1 MSGHFLLDWAAMAV
15 SLFNTILFLWL
26 GATVL
31 LNADRRTWGIWLAG
45 GGLLLAGFFFVC
57 HSAILGIDFSRL
69 SFSIRFW
76 WYVGL
81 VPAVMLPFGWYIIM
95 LWYSGFWDG
104 EKTAVHRRHRRW
116 LMASLLVLCVGLVAV
131 IIYANPVP
139 TVFSTLPL
147 KFALYGIGGTPLMAA
162 AYAVYLVACIGLSLD
177 ALIRPGPSAR
187 VMGELARQRARGWLI
202 VASIF
207 LLIVSLLVI
216 GVWWWAILDVRVDG
230 VYQVTEQVLV
240 WVTRFDLIIGSILAV
255 TAVVLGQAIVAYEI
269 FTGKTLPRHG
279 LRRQWNRA
287 IMLAA
292 GYGFLVSGTL
302 TLGLQPVY
310 SILLTTILMTIF
322 FALLSW
328 RSYAERERYMAHLRP
343 FVASQGLYEQ
353 LLTQSPTAPPDIDAA
368 TPFRAL
374 CADVLGARVAYLVA
388 LGPLAPLVGEPLIY
402 PDGPAISLPP
412 LSGLAERFKSPA
424 TMSLAL
430 DPAEYRGAAWAVPLW
445 GERGLIGIF
454 LLGEKRDRGFYTQEE
469 IEIARA
475 SGERLVDTQA
485 SAEMS
490 RRLLALQRQ
499 HLVESQVVD
508 QQTRRILHDDVL
520 PQIHTAM
527 LALSRSGEGG
537 DDQEVMNLLAGVH
550 RQISNLLR
558 DFPKMITPEVA
569 RLGVLGA
576 LKQTV
581 QAEFGRSFDEI
592 RWELDHQAET
602 KINRLVPLT
611 AEVLYYASREAIRNA
626 ARHAGGD
633 RHGRNTQSENGE
645 TAALHLLVSARCRED
660 GVELM
665 VEDNGVGLEV
675 GGKDGRSHDGRE
687 DNGREENEDRR
698 NGGGSGGGLA
708 LHSTLM
714 AVVGG
719 TLSTESVP
727 GDYTRVSLV
736 LPLDAD

>member
-1 MSGHFLLDWAAMAV
+1 
-15 SLFNTILFLWL
+15 LFNTILFLWL

-57 HSAILGIDFSRL
+57 HSAILGIDFTQL
-69 SFSIRFW
+69 TFSLRFW

-81 VPAVMLPFGWYIIM
+81 VPAVILPFGWYIIM
-95 LWYSGFWDG
+95 LWYAGFWDS
-104 EKTAVHRRHRRW
+104 EKTAVRRRHRRW
-116 LMASLLVLCVGLVAV
+116 LIGSLSVLCVGLVAV
-131 IIYANPVP
+131 VIYANPVP
-139 TVFSTLPL
+139 TIFSTLPF
-147 KFALYGIGGTPLMAA
+147 KFALYNIGGTPLMAGS
-162 AYAVYLVACIGLSLD
+162 YAVYLVTCIGLSLD

-202 VASIF
+202 VASLF

-240 WVTRFDLIIGSILAV
+240 WVARFDLIIGSILAV
-255 TAVVLGQAIVAYEI
+255 TVVVLGQAIVAYEI
-269 FTGKTLPRHG
+269 FTGKTLPRRG

-287 IMLAA
+287 ILLAV
-292 GYGFLVSGTL
+292 GYGILVSGAVAL
-302 TLGLQPVY
+302 NLQPIY
-310 SILLTTILMTIF
+310 IILLTTILMTVF

-328 RSYAERERYMAHLRP
+328 RSYAERDRYIAHLRP

-353 LLTQSPTAPPDIDAA
+353 LLTQSHTSPPQMDIAV
-368 TPFRAL
+368 PFNAL
-374 CADVLGARVAYLVA
+374 CGDVLGAKLAYLIA
-388 LGPLAPLVGEPLIY
+388 LGPLAPLVGEPLTY
-402 PDGPAISLPP
+402 PRGAVVSLPSITR
-412 LSGLAERFKSPA
+412 LTQRFKSPSTISA
-424 TMSLAL
+424 AL
-430 DPAEYRGAAWAVPLW
+430 NPDEYGGASWAVPLW

-454 LLGEKRDRGFYTQEE
+454 LLGEKKDRGFYTQEE

-490 RRLLALQRQ
+490 RRLLVLQRQ

-527 LALSRSGEGG
+527 LSLSQDGVAGQ
-537 DDQEVMNLLAGVH
+537 DQEVMNLLAGVH
-550 RQISNLLR
+550 RQISDLLR

-576 LKQTV
+576 LKQSV
-581 QAEFGRSFDEI
+581 QNEFARSFDEVL
-592 RWELDHQAET
+592 WEIDPQAES
-602 KINRLVPLT
+602 KVNSLVPLT

-626 ARHAGGD
+626 ARHGRGGL
-633 RHGRNTQSENGE
+633 QLSENGQTEE
-645 TAALHLLVSARCRED
+645 TPSLHLRVAARCLES

-665 VEDNGVGLEV
+665 VEDNGIGLDTAV
-675 GGKDGRSHDGRE
+675 
-687 DNGREENEDRR
+687 DNSQNNDQG
-698 NGGGSGGGLA
+698 NGSGGSGGGLA

-719 TLSTESVP
+719 TLSTEGVP

-736 LPLDAD
+736 LPLDWEQNS

>member
-1 MSGHFLLDWAAMAV
+1 
-15 SLFNTILFLWL
+15 
-26 GATVL
+26 
-31 LNADRRTWGIWLAG
+31 
-45 GGLLLAGFFFVC
+45 
-57 HSAILGIDFSRL
+57 
-69 SFSIRFW
+69 
-76 WYVGL
+76 
-81 VPAVMLPFGWYIIM
+81 
-95 LWYSGFWDG
+95 
-104 EKTAVHRRHRRW
+104 
-116 LMASLLVLCVGLVAV
+116 VGLVAV
-131 IIYANPVP
+131 IIYANPIP

-147 KFALYGIGGTPLMAA
+147 KFALYGIGGTPLMAGS
-162 AYAVYLVACIGLSLD
+162 YAVYLVTCIGLSLD

-216 GVWWWAILDVRVDG
+216 GVWWWAILDVRVNG

-240 WVTRFDLIIGSILAV
+240 WVTRFDLIVGSILAV
-255 TAVVLGQAIVAYEI
+255 TVVVLGQAIVAYEI

-292 GYGFLVSGTL
+292 GYGFLVSGAL

-328 RSYAERERYMAHLRP
+328 RSYAERERYIAHLRP

-353 LLTQSPTAPPDIDAA
+353 LLTHSPTAPPEIDAA
-368 TPFRAL
+368 TPFKAL
-374 CADVLGARVAYLVA
+374 CGDVLGARVAYLVA

-402 PDGPAISLPP
+402 PNGPRLTLPS

-424 TMSLAL
+424 TMSIAL

-445 GERGLIGIF
+445 GERGLIGIL

-508 QQTRRILHDDVL
+508 QQTRRVLHDDVL

-527 LALSRSGEGG
+527 LAVSRNG
-537 DDQEVMNLLAGVH
+537 DDQEVINLLTGVH
-550 RQISNLLR
+550 REISDLLR

-581 QAEFGRSFDEI
+581 QAEFERSFDEI
-592 RWELDHQAET
+592 RWEIDPQAEL
-602 KINRLVPLT
+602 KVNSLVPLT

-626 ARHAGGD
+626 ARH
-633 RHGRNTQSENGE
+633 GRNTQSENGE
-645 TAALHLLVSARCRED
+645 PAALHLLVTARCRAD
-660 GVELM
+660 GIELM
-665 VEDNGVGLEV
+665 VEDNGVGLEI
-675 GGKDGRSHDGRE
+675 GGENGRE
-687 DNGREENEDRR
+687 DDGHESNGRT

-736 LPLDAD
+736 LPLDGERNW

>member
-1 MSGHFLLDWAAMAV
+1 MSGHFLLDWAALAV

-57 HSAILGIDFSRL
+57 HSAILGFDFVQL
-69 SFSIRFW
+69 SIGLRFW

-81 VPAVMLPFGWYIIM
+81 VPAVVLPFGWYIMM
-95 LWYSGFWDG
+95 LWYTGFWDSD
-104 EKTAVHRRHRRW
+104 KTAMRLRQGRW
-116 LMASLLVLCVGLVAV
+116 LILTLLLLGLGLAAV

-139 TVFSTLPL
+139 TVASTLTL
-147 KFALYGIGGTPLMAA
+147 KLALKDIGGTTLLAA
-162 AYAVYLVACIGLSLD
+162 GYALYLVACIALSLD
-177 ALIRPGPSAR
+177 ALIRPGPSSR

-207 LLIVSLLVI
+207 LLLVSLLVI
-216 GVWWWAILDVRVDG
+216 AILSWMLVSVRQGG
-230 VYQVTEQVLV
+230 VYVITDQVLLMLA
-240 WVTRFDLIIGSILAV
+240 RFDLLIGGIIGIA
-255 TAVVLGQAIVAYEI
+255 AVVLGQAIVAYEI
-269 FTGKTLPRHG
+269 FTGKTLPRRG
-279 LRRQWNRA
+279 LKRQWNRA
-287 IMLAA
+287 IQLAA
-292 GYGFLVSGTL
+292 GYGVLVSGAVAL
-302 TLGLQPVY
+302 SLQPIY
-310 SILLTTILMTIF
+310 IILLTTGLMTVF

-328 RSYAERERYMAHLRP
+328 RSYAERERYMSHLRP

-353 LLTQSPTAPPDIDAA
+353 LLTQSPAAPPELDVFA
-368 TPFRAL
+368 PFKTL
-374 CADVLGARVAYLVA
+374 CEDVLGTKVAYLVA
-388 LGPLAPLVGEPLIY
+388 LGPLAPLVGEPLSY
-402 PDGPAISLPP
+402 PAGTAVSLPP
-412 LSGLAERFKSPA
+412 LTELTGRFKSPS
-424 TMSLAL
+424 TFSIAL
-430 DPAEYRGAAWAVPLW
+430 DPEQYRGAAWAVPLW

-475 SGERLVDTQA
+475 SGERLIDTQA

-508 QQTRRILHDDVL
+508 QQTRRVLHDDVL

-527 LALSRSGEGG
+527 LALSQNGA
-537 DDQEVMNLLAGVH
+537 DQAVMGLLADVH
-550 RQISNLLR
+550 RQISDLLR
-558 DFPKMITPEVA
+558 DFPKMVTPEVA

-581 QAEFGRSFDEI
+581 EMEFGRSFDEVL
-592 RWELDHQAET
+592 WEIDPAAEA
-602 KINRLVPLT
+602 KVNGLVPLT
-611 AEVLYYASREAIRNA
+611 AEVFYYASREAIRNA
-626 ARHAGGD
+626 ARHA
-633 RHGRNTQSENGE
+633 RSNNGE
-645 TAALHLLVSARCRED
+645 VEEAVPLHLMVAARCLEE

-665 VEDNGVGLEV
+665 VEDNGVGLEMGV
-675 GGKDGRSHDGRE
+675 G
-687 DNGREENEDRR
+687 NGRANVS
-698 NGGGSGGGLA
+698 GGSGGGLA

-736 LPLDAD
+736 LPLDGERNW